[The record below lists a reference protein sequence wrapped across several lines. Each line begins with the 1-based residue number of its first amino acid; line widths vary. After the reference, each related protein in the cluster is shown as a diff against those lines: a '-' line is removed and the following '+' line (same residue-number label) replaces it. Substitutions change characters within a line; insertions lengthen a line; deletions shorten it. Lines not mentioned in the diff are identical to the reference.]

1 MKYYIIAGEAS
12 GDLHGSNLMKG
23 IYAEDPQ
30 ADIRF
35 WGGDL
40 MLAVWESWQ
49 NAGTYDFNAAF
60 SASGITNGKAK
71 APKTDTPHKQT
82 GLVRHYKE
90 GAVMGF
96 VEVLAKAPKLLGN
109 VRYCKKDIIAWNPDV
124 VILIDYPGFN
134 FKIAEFAHKAGFKV
148 FYYIAPK
155 VWASRESR
163 IKKLKAY
170 VDKLFIVFPFEKPYF
185 DAKGVDYIYK
195 GNPLVDAVDNS
206 KAMLETADDFRK
218 RCNLENVPYIA
229 LLAGSRKGEINTMMP
244 VLTEVAA
251 KLHSTAEYSDYKFII
266 AGAPSRTIKDY
277 ERHLSEE
284 NKKYIT
290 VLFGETQAIIKNAK
304 AAIVNSGTASLETV
318 LFNTPQVVGYIT
330 NPITYMIAKSIVKIR
345 YISLGNLIIDKLAF
359 RELIQKDCNSEAL
372 VAEIRALIENEQY
385 RNAMLKDYALI
396 RETLG
401 GSGAS
406 SAVARAMIDELK
418 AI

>member
-1 MKYYIIAGEAS
+1 MRYYIIAGEAS

-30 ADIRF
+30 AEIRF

-40 MLAVWESWQ
+40 MVSVW
-49 NAGTYDFNAAF
+49 NASEG
-60 SASGITNGKAK
+60 S
-71 APKTDTPHKQT
+71 

-96 VEVLAKAPKLLGN
+96 VEVLAKARKLMKN
-109 VRYCKKDIIAWNPDV
+109 VEYCKNDILQWKPDV

-155 VWASRESR
+155 VWASREGR

-170 VDKLFIVFPFEKPYF
+170 VDKLFIVFPFEKSYF
-185 DAKGVDYIYK
+185 DSKGIEYIYK

-206 KAMLETADDFRK
+206 PVKSQSREEFLHENGLQNGPFIAM
-218 RCNLENVPYIA
+218 
-229 LLAGSRKGEINTMMP
+229 LAGSRKGEISTMMP
-244 VLTEVAA
+244 VLTEFAA
-251 KLHSTAEYSDYKFII
+251 KMHALPQYKDHKFLI
-266 AGAPSRTIKDY
+266 AGAPARSMDDY
-277 ERHLSEE
+277 AKWLTPE
-284 NKKYIT
+284 NSSYIT
-290 VLFGETQAIIKNAK
+290 VLFGKTQQIINHAE
-304 AAIVNSGTASLETV
+304 AAVVNSGTASLETA

-330 NPITYMIAKSIVKIR
+330 NPITYWLAKKIVKIR

-359 RELIQKDCNSEAL
+359 KEFIQEDCNSDAL
-372 VAEIRALIENEQY
+372 VKEIRALIEDTDY
-385 RNAMLKDYALI
+385 HNAMLKDYAQI
-396 RETLG
+396 RESLG

-406 SAVARAMIDELK
+406 AAVAKAMISELQD
-418 AI
+418 

>member
-40 MLAVWESWQ
+40 MLSVWESWQ

-60 SASGITNGKAK
+60 SASGITNGKPSDEK
-71 APKTDTPHKQT
+71 PDNQQKQT

-109 VRYCKKDIIAWNPDV
+109 VRYCKKDILAWKPDV

-372 VAEIRALIENEQY
+372 VAEIRALIEDEQY
-385 RNAMLKDYALI
+385 RDAMLRDYALI

>member
-60 SASGITNGKAK
+60 SASGITNGKPSDEK
-71 APKTDTPHKQT
+71 PDNQQKQT

-109 VRYCKKDIIAWNPDV
+109 VRHCKKDILDWNPDV

-134 FKIAEFAHKAGFKV
+134 FKIAEFAHKASFKV

-385 RNAMLKDYALI
+385 RNAMLQDYALI